1 MNDTDYR
8 RARKKKD
15 FQVKKAERE
24 SAKRIKRDREFARQG
39 TESPSAVCYR
49 QVVGRYE
56 QS

>member
-39 TESPSAVCYR
+39 TEPPSAVCYR